1 MVCMATLLKIG
12 SRGPLVAD
20 LQRALN
26 TQLRPNPNLVPDGVF
41 GPATDRAVKA
51 FQAEKWLVV
60 DGHAGVC
67 TQNALYGKEAYAA
80 VLHHIS
86 FIPQP
91 TNTTCWAASTAMMT
105 NSSVA
110 VVKTK
115 TPQDMWSDQA
125 GLYNSSETD
134 DAVTSGNRYGRIHG
148 LRCHPPMSWSL
159 SKLTGALRH
168 GPLMFDMLW
177 NVSDYLSGAGSPG
190 HMICVVGVRGDN
202 DQTGIGT
209 TLRLHDPWS
218 PNVGKRMS
226 VNAMKWLNEVPTR
239 TYRVFEK

>member
-1 MVCMATLLKIG
+1 MVTILKSG
-12 SRGPLVAD
+12 SRGPQVVA
-20 LQRALN
+20 LQKALN
-26 TQLRPNPNLVPDGVF
+26 AKLGPSPNLVPDGIF
-41 GPATDRAVKA
+41 GGNTDRAVKA
-51 FQAEKWLVV
+51 FQAANWLVV

-67 TQNALYGKEAYAA
+67 TQNALYGREAYTP
-80 VLHHIS
+80 VLHTIA

-105 NSSVA
+105 NSTVMA
-110 VVKTK
+110 VKAK
-115 TPQDMWSDQA
+115 TPQDMWSDQD

-134 DAVTSGNRYGRIHG
+134 DAMTSGNRYARIHG
-148 LRCHPPMSWSL
+148 LRCNPPMSWML
-159 SKLTGALRH
+159 SRLQAALQR

-177 NVSDYLSGAGSPG
+177 KASDYVAGSGSPG
-190 HMICVVGVRGDN
+190 HLICVVGIRGDN
-202 DQTGIGT
+202 DQSGIGT
-209 TLRLHDPWS
+209 TLRLHDPWA